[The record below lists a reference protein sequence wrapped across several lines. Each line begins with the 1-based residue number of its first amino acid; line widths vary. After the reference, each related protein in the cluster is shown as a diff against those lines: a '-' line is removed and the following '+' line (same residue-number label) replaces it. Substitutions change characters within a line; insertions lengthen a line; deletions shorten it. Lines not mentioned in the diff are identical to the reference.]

1 MCSLSPCSS
10 HHHTFLPPSYVY
22 SSFRYFDS
30 FYVPLPTF
38 LNSAQPHTLPKRHP
52 SSASKSRD
60 CRVSRESLKPSGPIL
75 NPGTWNW
82 HYAKSEALPKEVF
95 VFSSFLFLS
104 GNKRRLC
111 FSCYPVPCRFRTGDL
126 KGLFGLLCQFSTQD
140 SNAQGWRLFVPAKVA
155 TIVTEAKTSY

>member
-1 MCSLSPCSS
+1 MLGEVTQSFQG
-10 HHHTFLPPSYVY
+10 TFKG
-22 SSFRYFDS
+22 FTDS
-30 FYVPLPTF
+30 QRPLPLPTF

-111 FSCYPVPCRFRTGDL
+111 FSCYLVPCRFRTGDL

-140 SNAQGWRLFVPAKVA
+140 SKAQGWRLFVPAKVA